1 MGNILV
7 DSNGNALLSG
17 GNALEVTSAIDS
29 NIQAGNIKKDVTI
42 LGVTGTY
49 EGSGAGG
56 FSCINKLIVNND
68 SEIQLD
74 DTGIL
79 HTYRF
84 NGQLADCA
92 LALYSSNND
101 SLFQIKN
108 TSDSSFTWDG
118 MTVTP
123 GEIIFKDKFNY
134 QYNYN
139 ILSSKELVASKTL
152 HFTGT
157 DLDITLSINNNGEL
171 SVINP
176 YVGDSNLGNL
186 PICVIFK
193 GTDGTYDFDMF
204 RPRYEI
210 YD

>member
-1 MGNILV
+1 
-7 DSNGNALLSG
+7 
-17 GNALEVTSAIDS
+17 
-29 NIQAGNIKKDVTI
+29 
-42 LGVTGTY
+42 
-49 EGSGAGG
+49 
-56 FSCINKLIVNND
+56 
-68 SEIQLD
+68 
-74 DTGIL
+74 
-79 HTYRF
+79 
-84 NGQLADCA
+84 
-92 LALYSSNND
+92 
-101 SLFQIKN
+101 
-108 TSDSSFTWDG
+108 